1 MCFGILGYWYKQQKN
16 LVSVNKGAHRV
27 MHTNFYYV
35 TLNTSIIAGYILEQ
49 DEGVEKVLNIYQV
62 ILGGL

>member
-1 MCFGILGYWYKQQKN
+1 
-16 LVSVNKGAHRV
+16 

-49 DEGVEKVLNIYQV
+49 EEGVEKVLNIYQV